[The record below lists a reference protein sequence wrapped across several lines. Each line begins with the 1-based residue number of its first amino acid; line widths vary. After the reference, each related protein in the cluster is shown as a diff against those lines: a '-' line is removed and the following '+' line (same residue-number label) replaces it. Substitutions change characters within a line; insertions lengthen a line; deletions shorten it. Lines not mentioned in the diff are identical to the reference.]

1 MKTQSF
7 FKTAL
12 VAGLLAISGSSFA
25 ASSTVTTTFTGT
37 VPNTCSMA
45 TGAVG
50 ALGLSVDGKSMGS
63 ANTGG
68 TLGSFTLTCTGTAN
82 MSIAAPVP
90 AAGTIALTNTAS
102 LTKKSNLYAATAPTV
117 AIATGDGVTN
127 ATSQPSGTYNVDMSF
142 ISLTALAP
150 GSYAASVITTV
161 TPN

>member
-25 ASSTVTTTFTGT
+25 VSSTVTTTFTGT

-45 TGAVG
+45 TGVVG

-82 MSIAAPVP
+82 MAIAAPVP
-90 AAGTIALTNTAS
+90 NAGTIALTNAAS
-102 LTKKSNLYAATAPTV
+102 LTK
-117 AIATGDGVTN
+117 IATLTDSTGLDVVNSNGTISN
-127 ATSQPSGTYNVDMSF
+127 NPTSRSSGTYTVGMYFLSA
-142 ISLTALAP
+142 TPLAP
-150 GSYAASVITTV
+150 GDYSSSVVTTI